1 MTTVEPNGNID
12 VLKLNEQ
19 SGKDWLKGLLHS
31 GNVEVT
37 FNKINGDK
45 RVMTCTLNE
54 DAIPAPKKED
64 TTETNKQ
71 DKKVNENVC
80 VVWDIN
86 AKGWRSFRWDKV
98 TEVLHD

>member
-19 SGKDWLKGLLHS
+19 SGKDWLKDLLHN

-45 RVMTCTLNE
+45 RVMTCTL
-54 DAIPAPKKED
+54 KED
-64 TTETNKQ
+64 VIPVPVAS
-71 DKKVNENVC
+71 DKEINRNRAPNENIC